1 MSPGKGSLMS
11 NCYYLYSAG
20 AGRAVHPNWLRKI
33 LAPAGSHKHKAQH
46 IFSILMHRDP
56 VTVHGSVLFWG
67 LTGGCPL
74 GKRRM
79 CSWGEGGTSL
89 YGRNTCQLH
98 AAEVVPPAGSGPL

>member
-33 LAPAGSHKHKAQH
+33 LVPAGSHKHKAQH

-56 VTVHGSVLFWG
+56 VTVQWVGAI
-67 LTGGCPL
+67 L
-74 GKRRM
+74 GANR
-79 CSWGEGGTSL
+79 W
-89 YGRNTCQLH
+89 
-98 AAEVVPPAGSGPL
+98 VPAGEKADV